1 MLSRRHSFLAAV
13 TSATLLLRVAFAL
26 LMPIAPVSDYQRDY
40 EAARSLA
47 GLSPWI
53 GGAGLSISN
62 LGPKLFYAGV
72 FRVFGDGLRV
82 IGVVNAILYATAVWL
97 LYLATEKVFGL
108 TTARLASALTLVSL
122 SELFFNNVTSSEVL
136 ATLFICALYFAL
148 VAGDGAGYVLRVG
161 SVGGLG
167 AYIRSNTL
175 AIGALV
181 ALQRLLERRGLRNA
195 LVSAV
200 AVQVTALVVALPL
213 AALHQRY
220 YGRFTVWA
228 PGAAEQVWYGNNP
241 SLRGDLHEYAPI
253 PEELP
258 VGGPHRKG
266 LAAEYASFYANPNPN
281 ALAKEMGIYGSSE
294 LRARY
299 ALGWIR
305 QHPRRYLELVVARVR
320 MMFAHC
326 NFGPAAY
333 LYYDPDQPG
342 QPRWPEP
349 LRRLFFGG
357 SSARRIG
364 GPDTPLPA
372 AMRGVDLWYR
382 TLGSLAF
389 VGLLVTV
396 AKDPRAFLS
405 SPAGV
410 PFLIAV
416 WYIAPFALT
425 LGLNRYKV
433 PVLCLAWVYLAHGI
447 CLLARRRAP
456 SLNASQAP
464 R

>member
-1 MLSRRHSFLAAV
+1 VLPRRYWFLAAV
-13 TSATLLLRVAFAL
+13 VAATLALRLAFAL
-26 LMPIAPVSDYQRDY
+26 LMPIVPVSDYERDY

-82 IGVVNAILYATAVWL
+82 VGVVNAILYAVAVAFL
-97 LYLATEKVFGL
+97 HLATEKTFGAA
-108 TTARLASALTLVSL
+108 TARVASGLTLVSV

-148 VAGDGAGYVLRVG
+148 VADGAGRLARLGV
-161 SVGGLG
+161 VGGLG

-181 ALQRLLERRGLRNA
+181 AACELLARRGVKKA
-195 LVSAV
+195 LASAAV
-200 AVQVTALVVALPL
+200 VQVVAIAVALPL
-213 AALHQRY
+213 AALHERY
-220 YGRFTVWA
+220 YGRFTLLA

-253 PEELP
+253 PEDLP
-258 VGGPHRKG
+258 VGGPRRKG
-266 LAAEYASFYANPNPN
+266 LAVEYASFYANPDPT
-281 ALAKEMGIYGSSE
+281 ALASELGIYGSSE

-305 QHPRRYLELVVARVR
+305 QNPRRYLELVVARVR

-326 NFGPAAY
+326 NFGFAAY
-333 LYYDPDQPG
+333 LYYDPGQPG
-342 QPRWPEP
+342 QPPWPEP
-349 LRRLFFGG
+349 LRRALFGA
-357 SSARRIG
+357 SSTRTPG

-372 AMRGVDLWYR
+372 AMRAVDRWYR
-382 TLGSLAF
+382 TMAAGAV
-389 VGLLVTV
+389 VGLLITI
-396 AKDPRAFLS
+396 ATQRRSFLTG
-405 SPAGV
+405 PAGV
-410 PFLIAV
+410 PLLIVV
-416 WYIAPFALT
+416 WYVAPFALT

-447 CLLARRRAP
+447 CLLAGRGRAQG
-456 SLNASQAP
+456 LNASQAP

>member
-1 MLSRRHSFLAAV
+1 MLSRRHWFLAAV
-13 TSATLLLRVAFAL
+13 IAATLLLRVAFAL
-26 LMPIAPVSDYQRDY
+26 LMPIAPVSDYERDY
-40 EAARSLA
+40 QAARSLA
-47 GLSPWI
+47 GLGPWI

-72 FRVFGDGLRV
+72 FRVLGDGLHV
-82 IGVVNAILYATAVWL
+82 IGVVNAILHSIAVSL
-97 LYLATEKVFGL
+97 LYFATEKAFGL
-108 TTARLASALTLVSL
+108 ATARLTSALTLVSL

-148 VAGDGAGYVLRVG
+148 VAGDGGAGYALRVG
-161 SVGGLG
+161 IVGGLG

-175 AIGALV
+175 AIGVLV
-181 ALQRLLERRGLRNA
+181 AMQRLLERRGLRNA
-195 LVSAV
+195 FAFAA
-200 AVQVTALVVALPL
+200 AVQITALLVALPL

-220 YGRFTVWA
+220 YGRFTVVA

-241 SLRGDLHEYAPI
+241 SLRGDLHEYASI

-266 LAAEYASFYANPNPN
+266 LAAKYASFYSNPEAA
-281 ALAKEMGIYGSSE
+281 ALAKDLGIYGASE

-299 ALGWIR
+299 ALGWIAH
-305 QHPRRYLELVVARVR
+305 HPTRYLELVVARVR

-333 LYYDPDQPG
+333 LYYDSDQPG

-349 LRRLFFGG
+349 LRHVFFGA
-357 SSARRIG
+357 SSPRRAG
-364 GPDTPLPA
+364 GPDTRLPGS
-372 AMRGVDLWYR
+372 MRAVDLWYR
-382 TLGSLAF
+382 TMASLAF
-389 VGLLVTV
+389 AGLLLTI
-396 AKDPRAFLS
+396 ASRPRAFLA
-405 SPAGV
+405 SPTGV
-410 PFLIAV
+410 PLLIGV

-433 PVLCLAWVYLAHGI
+433 PVLSLAWVYLAHGI
-447 CLLARRRAP
+447 VLLVGRAS
-456 SLNASQAP
+456 SLNAQQAP